1 MTDAHPTADA
11 YVAQASFA
19 QQRMWFLEQLEDG
32 AATYNT
38 QVGFRFT
45 GRLDREP
52 LELAVADLI
61 ARHEALRTTFDDG
74 DGDGEVTQVIRPA
87 APLTLAVTDL
97 CGRSDP
103 ELELARAGHTDLHRA
118 FDPVG
123 GPLLRAH
130 LFRLGA
136 TDHVLLVTL
145 DHMICDGWSVGIL
158 HRDLTACYTARV
170 LGTAPP
176 PEPAVQYA
184 DFATWQREWLRG
196 PELERHLAY
205 WRKVLADP
213 PPPITFP
220 RPAGLALAGRRLVGT
235 SDQTLPRRTVEELT
249 ELGRRANVSLFVVLT
264 SALAIQL
271 SRYTGR
277 TDLIVGT
284 PMANRTQVE
293 TDDVIGL
300 FTNTVAL
307 RLDLS
312 GEPALPDLLAR
323 ARTAVLDA
331 HTMQH
336 APFDRVVGELAPDRA
351 GHRSP
356 LFNVLVEFTDVER
369 EPVELPGLRIDPMP
383 MVDLPIP
390 MDLVVSLRREHGAL
404 RAVWHHDS
412 DQLTA
417 DTVALMQRH
426 FARLL
431 GSMIEN
437 PDGVAGDLRMAA
449 AAGPSLPTP
458 SSGAAGQ
465 GRTSGTRAVP
475 GARGGPHT
483 AVGRL
488 AAAAWEEV
496 LGHTGVRADDS
507 FFELGG
513 HSLAGARVMARL
525 RRRLGVAL
533 PGRLLFDHPVFGD
546 FVAALSALVPDT
558 GRPPAR

>member
-1 MTDAHPTADA
+1 MTDAYTTADA

-19 QQRMWFLEQLEDG
+19 QQRMWFLEQLEDA

-61 ARHEALRTTFDDG
+61 ARHEALRTTFDVD
-74 DGDGEVTQVIRPA
+74 DDGEVTQVIRPA

-103 ELELARAGHTDLHRA
+103 ELELARAGHADLHRA
-118 FDPVG
+118 FDPAG

-130 LFRLGA
+130 LFRLA
-136 TDHVLLVTL
+136 AADHVLLVTL
-145 DHMICDGWSVGIL
+145 DHLVCDGWSVGIL
-158 HRDLTACYTARV
+158 HRDLTAGYAARV

-176 PEPAVQYA
+176 PEPPVQYA
-184 DFATWQREWLRG
+184 DFATWQRDWLQG

-205 WRKVLADP
+205 WRRTLADP
-213 PPPITFP
+213 PPPVAFP
-220 RPAGLALAGRRLVGT
+220 RTGGAAPGRRRVGT
-235 SDQTLPRRTVEELT
+235 SDQTLPHRLVEELT
-249 ELGRRANVSLFVVLT
+249 GLGRGANVSLFVVLT
-264 SALAIQL
+264 TALAIQL
-271 SRYTGR
+271 SRYTGG
-277 TDLIVGT
+277 TDLILGT
-284 PMANRTQVE
+284 PMANRTQAE

-312 GEPALPDLLAR
+312 GEPALPELLAR

-336 APFDRVVGELAPDRA
+336 APFDQVVGELAPDRA

-356 LFNVLVEFTDVER
+356 LFNVLVEFTDVTR

-383 MVDLPIP
+383 MVNLPIP
-390 MDLVVSLRREHGAL
+390 MDLVVSLRREHGGL

-412 DQLTA
+412 EQLTEEA
-417 DTVALMQRH
+417 VALMQRH

-431 GSMIEN
+431 GSMTEN
-437 PDGVAGDLRMAA
+437 PRGLTGDLRMTAA
-449 AAGPSLPTP
+449 AEAGNPRGLAGDPRTADVS
-458 SSGAAGQ
+458 AAPRPR
-465 GRTSGTRAVP
+465 GRTD
-475 GARGGPHT
+475 T
-483 AVGRL
+483 AVGRA

-496 LGHTGVRADDS
+496 LGHAGIGADDS

-525 RRRLGVAL
+525 RRSLGLAL

-546 FVAALSALVPDT
+546 FVAALSDLVPET
-558 GRPPAR
+558 AR